1 MDRER
6 VIVYIDENTDDGMMW
21 EELNQEGQMQ
31 VSVYDEEYEYDV
43 VYHHSIIVKSLQ
55 EHLADYTKQL
65 RKEVV
70 QEIKAEFDTSGFN
83 KIDASL
89 YPPTEEAMWIGKGFN
104 ACKERLFN
112 KLDQIQGETNGV

>member
-1 MDRER
+1 MKEKR

-43 VYHHSIIVKSLQ
+43 EYHHSIVVKSLQ
-55 EHLADYTKQL
+55 EYLADYTKQV

-70 QEIKAEFDTSGFN
+70 GDLK
-83 KIDASL
+83 
-89 YPPTEEAMWIGKGFN
+89 EELKKNGKCSIRVNGTMDFFIELDKLN
-104 ACKERLFN
+104 AI
-112 KLDQIQGETNGV
+112 LDQIQGETK

>member
-43 VYHHSIIVKSLQ
+43 EYHHSIKVKSLQ
-55 EHLADYTKQL
+55 EYLTEHDKQV
-65 RKEVV
+65 RKEVC
-70 QEIKAEFDTSGFN
+70 EEFVDKFMMEYTMGDKPVEDIIYKVAN
-83 KIDASL
+83 
-89 YPPTEEAMWIGKGFN
+89 
-104 ACKERLFN
+104 
-112 KLDQIQGETNGV
+112 QIQGE

>member
-43 VYHHSIIVKSLQ
+43 EYHHSIIVKSLQ